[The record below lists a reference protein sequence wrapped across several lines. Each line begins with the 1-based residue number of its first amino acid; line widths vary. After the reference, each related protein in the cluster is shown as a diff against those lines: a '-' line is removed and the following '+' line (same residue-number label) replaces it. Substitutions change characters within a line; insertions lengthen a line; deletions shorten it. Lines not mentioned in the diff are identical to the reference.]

1 MRKSIIGILL
11 TVGAL
16 SLALSANA
24 QSIYDLKI
32 NEIMLTNTDNY
43 VDDFGNRG
51 VWIEV
56 MNTAF
61 NKVNIGNCYVT
72 NDINNPT
79 MYRIPYGDP
88 VTNISQRHFV
98 ILFADNENE
107 HGPLHTNF
115 VLDSTHR
122 FFAIFSPDGK
132 SLIDSVT
139 IPLLAANKTYC
150 RMPDGAGSW
159 KISEVTTPYS
169 SNDFF
174 EVKVSS
180 GDRFKAID
188 PYGIIMAITAMSV
201 VFLALLVLYRLF
213 RLIGNINQGKFKVKR
228 ASASVET
235 VKTTEEEPISGEVF
249 AAISAALYQY
259 ENDKHDQESEI
270 VTIERVSRRYSPW
283 SSKFY
288 NLRQMPEVRRN
299 KGLSK

>member
-1 MRKSIIGILL
+1 
-11 TVGAL
+11 
-16 SLALSANA
+16 
-24 QSIYDLKI
+24 
-32 NEIMLTNTDNY
+32 
-43 VDDFGNRG
+43 
-51 VWIEV
+51 

-61 NKVNIGNCYVT
+61 NKVNLGNCYVT
-72 NDINNPT
+72 NDMNNPK

-88 VTNISQRHFV
+88 ITNISQRHFV

-139 IPLLAANKTYC
+139 VPLMAANKTYC
-150 RMPDGAGSW
+150 RMPDGKGDW
-159 KISEVTTPYS
+159 KISEVTTPCS
-169 SNDFF
+169 SNNFF
-174 EVKVSS
+174 EVRVSA
-180 GDRFKAID
+180 GDRFNAVD
-188 PYGIIMAITAMSV
+188 PHGFIMAISAMSV
-201 VFLALLVLYRLF
+201 VFLALLILYRLF

-228 ASASVET
+228 SKANTEVPET
-235 VKTTEEEPISGEVF
+235 REEPISGEVF

-270 VTIERVSRRYSPW
+270 ITIERVSRRYSPW
-283 SSKFY
+283 SSKIY